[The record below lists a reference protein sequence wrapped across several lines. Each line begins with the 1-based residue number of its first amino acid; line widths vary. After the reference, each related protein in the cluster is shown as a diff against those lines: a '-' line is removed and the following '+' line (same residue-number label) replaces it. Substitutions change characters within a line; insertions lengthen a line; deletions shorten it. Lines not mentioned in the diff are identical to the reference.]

1 MIIQAMKRNLMAKE
15 LPPFESMTGS
25 LLVAMPQIEDPH
37 FQRAVVYLTHHNRTD
52 GARGIIINKPTDR
65 ISCQEILEQLKMPV
79 TENCSFPSVLIGGPD
94 HRLQGFI
101 LHTPEVFYQETQ
113 KITDD
118 ICLTTTQEILGEIA
132 LGHRPNKFLVAIGCA
147 SWAPSQMEE
156 EIMGNLWLSVPCN
169 KEILFDTPYEKK
181 WEKAISLLGFSA
193 NQFSPKAGKA

>member
-1 MIIQAMKRNLMAKE
+1 MARE
-15 LPPFESMTGS
+15 LSDFESMAGS
-25 LLVAMPQIEDPH
+25 LLIAMPQMEDIH
-37 FQRAVVYLTHHNRTD
+37 FQHAVVYLTHHTKENGT
-52 GARGIIINKPTDR
+52 RGIIINKPTDK
-65 ISCQEILEQLKMPV
+65 ITCQEILEQLKMPAA
-79 TENCSFPSVLIGGPD
+79 ENCSFPPVLIGGAD

-101 LHTPEVFYQETQ
+101 LHTPEVFYPETQ

-132 LGHRPNKFLVAIGCA
+132 LGHRPDKYLVAIGCTN
-147 SWAPSQMEE
+147 WAPSQMEE